1 MKLINVNPETGEGE
15 IVVKGDNV
23 MLGYYRDPE
32 RTKSVFTEDG
42 WFKTNDLASVDEK
55 GRYSIKGRLNNMI
68 LGPSGENIYPEEI
81 EKVINDI
88 EGVDESLVVER
99 DGKLVAL
106 VQLNKNV
113 LDWNQ
118 ETEDQF
124 FEKLEARKQAI
135 LNFVNKKVNRSS
147 KVAGVEVVKEPFEK
161 TATQKIRRFKYKEG
175 ENGAVDEATTE
186 ETVVEKPSSD
196 TPKKKSGK

>member
-1 MKLINVNPETGEGE
+1 MDVKLIDVNPETGEGE

-23 MLGYYRDPE
+23 MLGYYKDPE
-32 RTKSVFTEDG
+32 RTKAAFTEDG
-42 WFKTNDLASVDEK
+42 WFRTNDLASVDEK
-55 GRYSIKGRLNNMI
+55 GRFSIKGRLNNMI

-106 VQLNKNV
+106 VQLNSNV

-118 ETEDQF
+118 ESEDQF

-135 LNFVNKKVNRSS
+135 MSYVNKKVNRSS

-161 TATQKIRRFKYKEG
+161 TATQKIRRFKYRDGSPKS
-175 ENGAVDEATTE
+175 DE
-186 ETVVEKPSSD
+186 EKN
-196 TPKKKSGK
+196 TPKE

>member
-1 MKLINVNPETGEGE
+1 
-15 IVVKGDNV
+15 
-23 MLGYYRDPE
+23 
-32 RTKSVFTEDG
+32 
-42 WFKTNDLASVDEK
+42 
-55 GRYSIKGRLNNMI
+55 MI

-118 ETEDQF
+118 ETGT
-124 FEKLEARKQAI
+124 
-135 LNFVNKKVNRSS
+135 NSSRSS
-147 KVAGVEVVKEPFEK
+147 KPAS
-161 TATQKIRRFKYKEG
+161 R
-175 ENGAVDEATTE
+175 
-186 ETVVEKPSSD
+186 PSSIL
-196 TPKKKSGK
+196 